1 VAVPGRGV
9 AGVLVRREEVE
20 NRRDWQRA
28 PFEDGRWVKTTVIV
42 DEEGGMVLAK
52 PVRDEVR
59 LRDGD
64 ALKVVTSEGEIT
76 LRPVRLKPGA

>member
-1 VAVPGRGV
+1 M
-9 AGVLVRREEVE
+9 
-20 NRRDWQRA
+20 
-28 PFEDGRWVKTTVIV
+28 KTTVIV